1 LDEIEKALS
10 RLSKNTTGGYI
21 DLSGRE
27 FLIRN
32 IGTVKTEDDIL
43 NSVVGL
49 HLGNPVLIKDIA
61 EVKVGAQVKRGDGSV
76 NGKPA
81 VILSIQK
88 QPGANTVELTKNID
102 TTSELCTLALTAID
116 MRPRPIE
123 EAPKDGAAFLAF
135 GIHDT
140 DNGRHW
146 RKGDEWT
153 CILLYDTWREVGMG
167 GGEFVFSKDGAKPWS
182 KPLSFIPLTAL
193 PKVQS

>member
-1 LDEIEKALS
+1 MTLTREEVEAIKVFNEGDHESMSPRQWELALAHHN
-10 RLSKNTTGGYI
+10 RDG
-21 DLSGRE
+21 
-27 FLIRN
+27 
-32 IGTVKTEDDIL
+32 
-43 NSVVGL
+43 
-49 HLGNPVLIKDIA
+49 HLFV
-61 EVKVGAQVKRGDGSV
+61 
-76 NGKPA
+76 
-81 VILSIQK
+81 
-88 QPGANTVELTKNID
+88 D